1 MSRVLQARAEK
12 RLAGE
17 IGTIRKPHGS
27 SLRVALA
34 YPNRYYI
41 GMSNVGFQAVYK
53 FWNELPDV
61 VCERVFL
68 PDAEELREYQR
79 TGLPLVTLESQ
90 VPVSDFDVLAFSIT
104 FEPDELNLVRM
115 LELARIPPLAL
126 DRRESHP
133 LVVAGGPI
141 TFLNP
146 EPMAPFLDVVAI
158 GEAEALLPPLTEALR
173 ARLHRKA
180 RRELLESLAA
190 EEGFYIPS
198 AASERRIVR
207 AKMGKRAG
215 LFSLAP
221 PATYVLTSDTEMSGK
236 FLVEVSRGCPTLCS
250 FCWAGYNY
258 LPKRSFEVER
268 ILEAARRAREHTSD
282 IGLVSTAVGAH
293 REIVPLL
300 EALTDM
306 EFRISVSS
314 LRFEDLRA
322 ELLDPLSA
330 SGEKT
335 LAVAPEV
342 GTDRLRFAIHK
353 RVSNEEILEKTDL
366 ILSRG
371 IENLKLYLMVGLPT
385 EGEEDLDGMID
396 LVERIRGILLEHGRA
411 RGRLGRI
418 IPSINPFIPKPGT
431 PFQRHPMEPTSALA
445 RKMRKLDRAF
455 ARIPNVEAHFKS
467 PRQEKLQALLSVGD
481 RRLAPV
487 LIRMARGEADLRRA
501 MKEEG
506 LDLDFYIHR
515 QKPREEVLPWAH
527 IDNGMKPELLE
538 RQYEKALSSTVPA
551 LSIV

>member
-1 MSRVLQARAEK
+1 
-12 RLAGE
+12 
-17 IGTIRKPHGS
+17 
-27 SLRVALA
+27 VALA

-53 FWNELPDV
+53 FWNELTDV
-61 VCERVFL
+61 ACERVFL

-79 TGLPLVTLESQ
+79 TGLPLMSLETQ
-90 VPVSDFDVLAFSIT
+90 TPVGDFDVLAFSVT

-115 LELARIPPLAL
+115 LELARIPPLAR

-173 ARLHRKA
+173 NRSSRA
-180 RRELLESLAA
+180 ELLETLAE
-190 EEGFYIPS
+190 EEGFYVPS
-198 AASERRIVR
+198 AARGQRIVR
-207 AKMGKRAG
+207 AKMGRRAG
-215 LFSLAP
+215 LPP
-221 PATYVLTSDTEMSGK
+221 PATYVLTSDTEMAGK

-268 ILEAARRAREHTSD
+268 ILEAARSAREHTAD

-300 EALTDM
+300 EALKEM
-306 EFRISVSS
+306 KFRISVSS

-353 RVSNEEILEKTDL
+353 RVSNEEILEKTGL

-385 EGEEDLDGMID
+385 EGDEDLEGMID
-396 LVERIRGILLEHGRA
+396 LVARTREILVEQGRA

-431 PFQRHPMEPTSALA
+431 PFQRHPMERISELTV
-445 RKMRKLDRAF
+445 KMRKLERAF
-455 ARIPNVEAHFKS
+455 ARMPNVEAHFKS
-467 PRQEKLQALLSVGD
+467 PRQERLQALLSMGD

-506 LDLDFYIHR
+506 LDLDSYIHR
-515 QKPREEVLPWAH
+515 EKPRDEELPWAY
-527 IDNGMKPELLE
+527 IDNGMKPDLLE
-538 RQYEKALSSTVPA
+538 RQYEKALGSIAPA